1 MPPHDGLPVRLVEK
15 RIDHDAIAQLAMLL
29 DRAEQGEIVG
39 IAWIALA
46 DEGGVA
52 VGFSGA
58 VSEHLY
64 TSIGAVRALER
75 DLLDLIEPGIV
86 GP

>member
-1 MPPHDGLPVRLVEK
+1 MADAIRLVEK

-29 DRAEQGEIVG
+29 DRAQQGEIVG
-39 IAWIALA
+39 IAWVALA

-52 VGFSGA
+52 AGFSGA
-58 VSEHLY
+58 ISEHLY

-75 DLLDLIEPGIV
+75 DLLDLIEPDIIV
-86 GP
+86 T